1 MDRQNY
7 MTQIRIDTTK
17 NKSIVIIV
25 ALIKMVIFI
34 ILEGKENPGRDDHG
48 LDRQS
53 AKLIIMMIITVM
65 IIVMTMMILIIT
77 ERQSWER

>member
-53 AKLIIMMIITVM
+53 AKLMIMM
-65 IIVMTMMILIIT
+65 IIVMTMIILIIT

>member
-25 ALIKMVIFI
+25 ALIKMVIFT

-53 AKLIIMMIITVM
+53 AKLMIMMIIMM